1 MRWFWI
7 DRFTEF
13 VRHERATAV
22 KAVTLA
28 EEHLHDHFP
37 GTPLV
42 PATLI
47 LEGMAQAGGIL
58 VADHLDFKK
67 QVVLAKVGA
76 ADFHFEAIPGDV
88 IRFQVRIVELLPA
101 GSLVQVTSFVGDR
114 IQGEADLYFGHLEAG
129 TTIPKLFKNEEMMTW
144 LDNLRIFDVATN
156 PDGSKAPRRG

>member
-13 VRHERATAV
+13 VRHERATAI

-42 PATLI
+42 PATLV
-47 LEGMAQAGGIL
+47 LEGMAQTAGIL

-67 QVVLAKVGA
+67 QVVLAKVSA
-76 ADFHFEAIPGDV
+76 ADFHFEAVPGDA
-88 IRFQVRIVELLPA
+88 IRFDARIIEMMPA
-101 GSLVQVTSFVGDR
+101 GSLVKVTSHVADR
-114 IQGEADLYFGHLEAG
+114 LQGEADLYFGHLEAG
-129 TTIPKLFKNEEMMTW
+129 TTIPKLFKNEEMMAW
-144 LDNLRIFDVATN
+144 LDNLRIFAVATN

>member
-13 VRHERATAV
+13 VRHRRATAI

-37 GTPLV
+37 GAPSV
-42 PATLI
+42 PATLV

-58 VADHLDFKK
+58 VADHLDFKQ
-67 QVVLAKVGA
+67 QVVLAKVAA
-76 ADFHFEAIPGDV
+76 ADFHFEAVPGDV
-88 IRFQVRIVELLPA
+88 IRFDVRIVEMMSA
-101 GSLVQVTSFVGDR
+101 GSLVEVTSLVGDR
-114 IQGEADLYFGHLEAG
+114 IQGKADLYFGHLEAG
-129 TTIPKLFKNEEMMTW
+129 TTIPKLFKDDQMMSW

-156 PDGSKAPRRG
+156 PDGTKAPRKG